1 MANASPFGTNGFGV
15 TSSSLDYTDPNALQT
30 MSYHGAQIVVN
41 NAIIGRIQSW
51 QPDGAYNRDGEHVYE
66 LSRVTIGKPIDY
78 VPGKVSGFTV
88 SFTRTEIWNQELEL
102 ALGFANVFA
111 DLTDQTR
118 PFTVQEFLYQGQNIY
133 RVWEYRGCWLKAK
146 NPEAWTSDGNYIHR
160 VTGQM
165 AYVAR
170 IRTT

>member
-1 MANASPFGTNGFGV
+1 MANPSPFGTNGFGV
-15 TSSSLDYTDPNALQT
+15 ASASLDYTDPNNLQT
-30 MSYHGAQIVVN
+30 MSYHGAQVVVN
-41 NAIIGRIQSW
+41 NAIVGRIQSW
-51 QPDGAYNRDGEHVYE
+51 QPDGAYNRDGEHIYE

-78 VPGKVSGFTV
+78 VPGKATGFTV

-146 NPEAWTSDGNYIHR
+146 NPEAWTADGNYIHR

-170 IRTT
+170 IKTS